1 MPGLAEAAT
10 LVRVEGAPIA
20 PSGDR
25 IVSSDEQTR
34 AELSPEWK
42 RGFAWVE
49 RELGGRVC
57 NLHRQG
63 RWRPAYFFD
72 LERDGARMPMYFR
85 GHRGH
90 REIERVADVIGH
102 EASIYR
108 VLEAHG
114 LPVPHVWGVCRDP
127 EGIVMDRLPGQTNLA
142 TLDDPVQRA
151 SVLDH
156 YIELLAKMHAID
168 PAEFEAQGLIRLDGE
183 RELALGD
190 FDLWV
195 AQYRKAKRRPAPWI
209 EFAIRWVHRNA
220 PRGRRELTFV
230 SADSGQFLFDA
241 GRVTALLDMETG
253 YLGDPLAD
261 LGGLLCRD
269 LGEPLGDLS
278 RAFRRYAECSGRNVD
293 LDVVRYHGVRFNLC
307 TPLAMA
313 HFEAGAPP
321 EVDFAMYRAWTI
333 VWGRATLAGIAEILR
348 MPLPEIEPFEER
360 PTLRSPAYTSLVEKL
375 ERIRDAARG
384 DEAAF
389 YERDQALRLARAL
402 QRAEQLAPE
411 FEQIQREDL
420 ARILGHPVDDLVQ
433 ADEELEA
440 LVLAAPPERDA
451 ELLRYFYRQILR
463 EHELHRPA
471 LFEYADRTV
480 QPVG

>member
-1 MPGLAEAAT
+1 M
-10 LVRVEGAPIA
+10 
-20 PSGDR
+20 
-25 IVSSDEQTR
+25 SSEELKNAD
-34 AELSPEWK
+34 LSPEWQ
-42 RGFAWVE
+42 RGFEWVE
-49 RELGGRVC
+49 RLLGGRVC
-57 NLHRQG
+57 NLQRQG

-72 LERDGARMPMYFR
+72 LERDGERIPLYFR

-114 LPVPHVWGVCRDP
+114 LPVPHVFGVCRDP
-127 EGIVMDRLPGQTNLA
+127 EGIVMERLPGRANLA
-142 TLDDPVQRA
+142 TVDDPAERA
-151 SVLDH
+151 AILDQ
-156 YIELLAKMHAID
+156 YIELLARMHAID
-168 PAEFEAQGLIRLDGE
+168 AEAFEAEGLVRIEGE
-183 RELALGD
+183 RALALGD
-190 FDLWV
+190 FDQWV
-195 AQYRKAKRRPAPWI
+195 AQYRKAKQRPAPWI
-209 EFAIRWVHRNA
+209 EFAIRWVYRNV
-220 PRGRRELTFV
+220 PRGRREITFV
-230 SADSGQFLFDA
+230 SADSGQFLFED

-269 LGEPLGDLS
+269 LGEPLGDLAH
-278 RAFRRYAECSGRNVD
+278 AFRRYAECSGREVD

-321 EVDFAMYRAWTI
+321 EVDLAMYRAWTI

-360 PTLRSPAYTSLVEKL
+360 PTLRSPAYSSLAAKL
-375 ERIRDAARG
+375 ERIRDAAKG

-402 QRAEQLAPE
+402 ERAERLSPG
-411 FEQIQREDL
+411 FERIQREEL
-420 ARILGHPVDDLVQ
+420 ARILGHPVDDLAA

-440 LVLAAPPERDA
+440 LVLAAPPERDE